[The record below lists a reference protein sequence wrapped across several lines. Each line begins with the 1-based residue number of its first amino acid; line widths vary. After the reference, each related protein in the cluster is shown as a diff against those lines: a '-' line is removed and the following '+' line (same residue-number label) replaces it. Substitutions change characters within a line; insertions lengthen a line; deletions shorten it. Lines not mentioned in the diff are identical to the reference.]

1 MAMQDSI
8 ADFFTRI
15 RNALAAKKENVLISS
30 SRQKIEIAKLLKSE
44 GYIENFSV
52 EQDGGKCFLK
62 LGLKYFDGKPA
73 IVYLRR
79 VSKPG
84 YRIYSHAKALSK
96 VAAGLGVVLVS
107 TSKGIMTGRHAY
119 KANLGG
125 EVICEIF

>member
-1 MAMQDSI
+1 MAMQDTI

-15 RNALAAKKENVLISS
+15 RNALAAKKENILIPSS
-30 SRQKIEIAKLLKSE
+30 KQKVEIAQLLKSE
-44 GYIENFSV
+44 GYIDNFSV
-52 EQDGGKCFLK
+52 EQQGQKSFLK
-62 LGLKYFDGKPA
+62 VDLKYSEGKPA
-73 IVYLRR
+73 IVRLRR

-96 VAAGLGVVLVS
+96 VAAGLGVVIVS

-119 KANLGG
+119 KASLGG